1 MSTPVIAEQ
10 VDVNKKIP
18 CEKTPA
24 EQLAIMEAYTL
35 AHRSESNPLSREV
48 NCLQVLYP
56 ALFRRIQPE
65 DKIIGRLDVLP
76 VGFGCVTSVGGVGH
90 YCNFS
95 KLEAFKSSLA
105 QDSHPRIDALL
116 EYWKTHDTR
125 SIYFRQTLKD
135 DALGKFVDV
144 NYPAIATAR
153 LSGMYLDYNL
163 LLDLGL
169 TGLSEKIHQKLD
181 AAIVRGDNQATTL
194 HRAFLDV
201 LEIVLNVID
210 RHIQLAA
217 SELDNSH
224 DLARKKHLSDLI
236 DALMHIRTQKPE
248 TFLQGIQLS
257 WLYSLCA
264 GVVNYGRMDDYLG
277 GLLVG
282 DLNAGRLSEREGID
296 YIRSHYRLIEAR
308 KTTVNGRVIVGGRGR
323 RQPTSADI
331 YCRLAIQAVQ
341 ENQDTEPQ
349 FTLRIYQGMDQAI
362 YQQALDAIGTGIT
375 YPILYNDD
383 VNIPAVMHSM
393 QVSEEDAEQYVP
405 FGCGEFVLSGRSVG
419 TPNTCMNVLKILNI
433 ALSGGIDFWDGKNKS
448 GGVAL
453 KNPQQITCFDDVLS
467 NYQNLLD
474 YYIGITAKAQ
484 ASSYSVMNQQVGFL
498 LTSLL
503 TSDCITREKTLLN
516 GGAYRLGGTNETYGN
531 TNASDS
537 LAAIKKVIFEQQKYG
552 YSTLIDA
559 LKVDF
564 VGHEKMRSNLINAP
578 KFGNDDSYAD
588 EIAVQM
594 HEYIC
599 NGVRDA
605 ARHVGLD
612 SYLVVIINN
621 QVNTEWGRATS
632 ASADGRKRGVYMSN
646 ANNPQSGADKNGP
659 TAMLNSLAKLEAKY
673 HAGSVQNIKFSK
685 TLFNTH
691 RPLVNALMEGYF
703 EQGGPQLMV
712 SVVGKGELEAAY
724 QHPEN
729 YPNLI
734 VRVGGFS
741 ARFVNLDR
749 DVQLEILNRTLND

>member
-1 MSTPVIAEQ
+1 
-10 VDVNKKIP
+10 
-18 CEKTPA
+18 
-24 EQLAIMEAYTL
+24 
-35 AHRSESNPLSREV
+35 
-48 NCLQVLYP
+48 
-56 ALFRRIQPE
+56 
-65 DKIIGRLDVLP
+65 
-76 VGFGCVTSVGGVGH
+76 
-90 YCNFS
+90 
-95 KLEAFKSSLA
+95 
-105 QDSHPRIDALL
+105 
-116 EYWKTHDTR
+116 
-125 SIYFRQTLKD
+125 
-135 DALGKFVDV
+135 
-144 NYPAIATAR
+144 
-153 LSGMYLDYNL
+153 
-163 LLDLGL
+163 
-169 TGLSEKIHQKLD
+169 
-181 AAIVRGDNQATTL
+181 
-194 HRAFLDV
+194 
-201 LEIVLNVID
+201 
-210 RHIQLAA
+210 
-217 SELDNSH
+217 
-224 DLARKKHLSDLI
+224 
-236 DALMHIRTQKPE
+236 
-248 TFLQGIQLS
+248 
-257 WLYSLCA
+257 
-264 GVVNYGRMDDYLG
+264 MDDYLG
-277 GLLVG
+277 DLLVN
-282 DLNAGRLSEREGID
+282 DLKAKRLTEREAID
-296 YIRSHYRLIEAR
+296 FIRSHYRLIEAR

-323 RQPTSADI
+323 RQPANADV

-393 QVSEEDAEQYVP
+393 QVSEQDAEQYVP

-433 ALSGGIDFWDGKNKS
+433 ALSGGVDFWDGKNKS

-453 KNPQQITCFDDVLS
+453 KTPEQITCFDDVLS
-467 NYQNLLD
+467 NYKNLLD
-474 YYIGITAKAQ
+474 YYIDITAKAQ

-503 TSDCITREKTLLN
+503 TSDCIAREKTLLN

-537 LAAIKKVIFEQQKYG
+537 LAAIKKVIFEQQKYP

-559 LKVDF
+559 LKMDF
-564 VGHEKMRSNLINAP
+564 VGHEKLRTELINAP

-588 EIAVQM
+588 EIAVLM
-594 HEYIC
+594 HQYIC

-605 ARHVGLD
+605 AIKVGLD

-685 TLFNTH
+685 TLFNTR
-691 RPLVNALMEGYF
+691 RPLVSALMEGFF